1 MASLQNLKTELMQW
15 SHQPAESAA
24 GMTVSD
30 ARAHLESDGF
40 ESWRKWR
47 DAQTDFLHGICGRL
61 DALIKAPR

>member
-1 MASLQNLKTELMQW
+1 MQW

-30 ARAHLESDGF
+30 ASAHIESEAF
-40 ESWRKWR
+40 EKWRKWR
-47 DAQTDFLHGICGRL
+47 DEQGDLLRGICGRL

>member
-1 MASLQNLKTELMQW
+1 
-15 SHQPAESAA
+15 
-24 GMTVSD
+24 MTVSD